1 MVWRMTETPPAS
13 PLQGDPDLPLV
24 HQARAGDFA
33 AFEALVGRYESR
45 VYRMA
50 RRIVTES
57 HDAEEVVQET
67 FLSVLE
73 HLSAFR
79 EESSFSTWVLRIAT
93 NAALKLLRKRRE
105 HKTVSLGGDDP
116 NDPLPHPEF
125 IAPWQEDPAEL
136 AQRGE
141 IRQLLDEALGELEE
155 KYRVVFVLRDL
166 EELTTEETAESLKIT
181 PENVRIRLMRARLL
195 LRERLT
201 RTLGDMGRAAAAH
214 RHD

>member
-1 MVWRMTETPPAS
+1 MLSHMTETLSGS
-13 PLQGDPDLPLV
+13 PSQGDPDRPLV
-24 HQARAGDFA
+24 HRARAGDFA
-33 AFEALVGRYESR
+33 AFETLVGRYEAR

-73 HLSAFR
+73 HLADFR

-93 NAALKLLRKRRE
+93 NAALKLLRKRRGN
-105 HKTVSLGGDDP
+105 KTVSLGGDDQS
-116 NDPLPHPEF
+116 DPLPHPEF
-125 IAPWQEDPAEL
+125 IAPWQEDPALL

-141 IRQLLDEALGELEE
+141 IRQLLDDALGELEE

-166 EELTTEETAESLKIT
+166 EELTTEQTADALQISS
-181 PENVRIRLMRARLL
+181 ENVRIRLMRARLM

-201 RTLGDMGRAAAAH
+201 RTLGDAARAAAPH
-214 RHD
+214 QHH